1 MQEKYLTIHGH
12 FYQPPRENPWLDV
25 IEIQDSARPFH
36 NWNERISSEC
46 YEPNSVARIVDA
58 NNKIL
63 SITNNYQYMSFNM
76 GPTLLAWLEKY
87 APQSYRRI
95 LEADKNSISMYS
107 GHGCAIAQIYNHIIM
122 PLANTNDKYTQ
133 AIWGIKDFEYRF
145 KRKPEGI
152 WLSETAVDHRTLE
165 VLIDLGIKFTILSP
179 YQAQAVR
186 KIGEMIGMMLAG
198 AV

>member
-12 FYQPPRENPWLDV
+12 FYQPPRENPWLEV

-46 YEPNSVARIVDA
+46 YEPNSVARIVDS

-63 SITNNYQYMSFNM
+63 SIINNYQYMSFNM

-95 LEADKNSISMYS
+95 LEADKNSTSI
-107 GHGCAIAQIYNHIIM
+107 
-122 PLANTNDKYTQ
+122 
-133 AIWGIKDFEYRF
+133 
-145 KRKPEGI
+145 
-152 WLSETAVDHRTLE
+152 
-165 VLIDLGIKFTILSP
+165 
-179 YQAQAVR
+179 
-186 KIGEMIGMMLAG
+186 
-198 AV
+198 